1 MFLLKYLV
9 YISHTVQLF
18 RLIIFTLIKVT
29 YLNVVFISEIFPV
42 FHNNEARFITQQESS
57 ENTMRSRDSY
67 PRLLEHDIRTGDS
80 SLIVS
85 YQAFTNVIL
94 ISLS

>member
-1 MFLLKYLV
+1 M
-9 YISHTVQLF
+9 I
-18 RLIIFTLIKVT
+18 
-29 YLNVVFISEIFPV
+29 YLNVVFIIEIFPV
-42 FHNNEARFITQQESS
+42 FHNNVARFITQQESS
-57 ENTMRSRDSY
+57 EHTMRSRGDSY